1 MAVVTPRWEEP
12 FGLVAFEAMAC
23 GTPVAGF
30 RRGGMGE
37 LLRDSPACLA
47 PADDVAELA
56 AQIRSALELDRR
68 AVRQWVVHNHSLT
81 QTAKRYTDI
90 FRQVAAFSK
99 VGQ

>member
-1 MAVVTPRWEEP
+1 
-12 FGLVAFEAMAC
+12 MAC

-47 PADDVAELA
+47 PADDVAGLA
-56 AQIRSALELDRR
+56 AQIQSALELDRR